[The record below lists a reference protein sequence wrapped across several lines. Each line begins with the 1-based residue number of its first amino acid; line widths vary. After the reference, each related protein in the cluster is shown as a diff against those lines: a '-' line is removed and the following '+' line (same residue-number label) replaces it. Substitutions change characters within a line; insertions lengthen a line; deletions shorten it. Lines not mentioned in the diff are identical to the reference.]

1 MPPRRIRAL
10 GRMAGMAVVGTVA
23 VGTVVGM
30 VDWGLGMGDLARIP
44 DLGRVMGMDMG
55 IMGRMDRGG

>member
-1 MPPRRIRAL
+1 
-10 GRMAGMAVVGTVA
+10 MAGMVVVGTV
-23 VGTVVGM
+23 VGTAVGM